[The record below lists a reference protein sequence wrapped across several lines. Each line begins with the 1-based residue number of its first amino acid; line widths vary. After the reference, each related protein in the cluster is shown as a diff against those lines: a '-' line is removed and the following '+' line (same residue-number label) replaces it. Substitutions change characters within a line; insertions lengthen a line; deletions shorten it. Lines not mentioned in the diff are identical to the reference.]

1 MRQQVGSSAIRSSF
15 ALKGAAL
22 PWASKSAR
30 ARISFTPFCFDHW
43 IASFS
48 APGFGQ
54 VAPHVYSAVCQNGVG
69 LTKGTISGMLVADL
83 ACGVDNPLIADMQ
96 ALGQPDA
103 LPPRPFLDVG
113 VRARLG
119 WELWRHRAEA

>member
-1 MRQQVGSSAIRSSF
+1 
-15 ALKGAAL
+15 
-22 PWASKSAR
+22 
-30 ARISFTPFCFDHW
+30 
-43 IASFS
+43 
-48 APGFGQ
+48 
-54 VAPHVYSAVCQNGVG
+54 VYSAVCQNGVG
-69 LTKGTISGMLVADL
+69 LTKGTISGLLVADL

>member
-1 MRQQVGSSAIRSSF
+1 MSHVECRWTRDHRLRSTLTIDNRRSLPIRVFAGTLRHRRDLWVGLR
-15 ALKGAAL
+15 
-22 PWASKSAR
+22 P
-30 ARISFTPFCFDHW
+30 
-43 IASFS
+43 
-48 APGFGQ
+48 
-54 VAPHVYSAVCQNGVG
+54 NGVG